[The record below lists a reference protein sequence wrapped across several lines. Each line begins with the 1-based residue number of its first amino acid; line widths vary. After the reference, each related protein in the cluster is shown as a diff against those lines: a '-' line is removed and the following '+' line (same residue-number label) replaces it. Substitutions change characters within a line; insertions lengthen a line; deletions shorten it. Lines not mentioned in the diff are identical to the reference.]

1 MSIEYRFHGSEHC
14 LMCTASGEIHLDE
27 ILDYVDRVI
36 DDQSVVGEFFEIVD
50 FTQVKDFDF
59 GYYSSRELMAKLA
72 QLSERKGYLGSCLV
86 SEKEDLVRGMTNIF
100 RVMGESTGVEVLVFD
115 SIASAR
121 KHVDEYFDRSE
132 APLR

>member
-59 GYYSSRELMAKLA
+59 GFYPSREIMAKG
-72 QLSERKGYLGSCLV
+72 SSTRSTTPRRKMIWSDETRCWT
-86 SEKEDLVRGMTNIF
+86 S
-100 RVMGESTGVEVLVFD
+100 
-115 SIASAR
+115 SAR
-121 KHVDEYFDRSE
+121 
-132 APLR
+132 